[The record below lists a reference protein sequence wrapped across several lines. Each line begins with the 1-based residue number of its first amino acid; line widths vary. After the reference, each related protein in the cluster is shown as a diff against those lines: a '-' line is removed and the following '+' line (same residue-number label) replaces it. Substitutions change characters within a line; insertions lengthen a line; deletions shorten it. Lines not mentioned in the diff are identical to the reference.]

1 MVCVIKLET
10 ISIMSNDSEE
20 DSLKSKKSIV
30 FQTIKPYKW
39 LILSATI
46 ALLVYA
52 STMLTLPWV
61 MKVVIDDIIPKNI
74 SDYSIKSLGQNIYN
88 EKLVLLGLLIGV
100 YILVYAIRMIF
111 FYISHYLTYYVSQ
124 KILFDIRKKLFQHLQ
139 KLSISFY
146 HRYRTGKLISNVI
159 SDVATLQEMIST
171 TMVTVAVN
179 VVLIFLYIV
188 TLFTI
193 NWKLS
198 LICLIVTP
206 FHFMNFLHFKKKILN
221 SSEKRR
227 EKVSEISG
235 NLAEILN
242 GTKLVKSFAKEKW
255 ESKIFTSDIRQLL
268 YMNMTISMQGLYC
281 AIIADIFLV
290 IGITL
295 ALGVGGYFILN
306 NQMTLGEFIQ
316 FNAYLQ
322 SLFPQITALSGLSQT
337 IAHGTT
343 SANRIS
349 NLLSQEVDVKDSND
363 PIHTDHLKGDIVFK
377 DVVFKIED
385 RTIINKLNLTIKK
398 GESIALVGPSGSGKS
413 TMANLLMRFYDIN
426 SGMITIDG
434 VDISRIKISCL
445 RRNMGVVQQEAFL
458 FSGTI
463 RENILYGKENAT
475 QEELVSAAKKADI
488 HEHILSLPDGYESLT
503 GENGVNLSGG
513 QKQRLSIART
523 LLHDPDIL
531 ILDEATSALDNH
543 SEKAVQKAL
552 EILMQNRTTITIAH
566 RLSTIVNV
574 DRIIVMKNGEI
585 KEMGSHQELI
595 KKGGLYYEMYQLSQ
609 QQQEG
614 ELK

>member
-1 MVCVIKLET
+1 
-10 ISIMSNDSEE
+10 MSNDPEE
-20 DSLKSKKSIV
+20 DSLPTNKSIV
-30 FQTIKPYKW
+30 FHTIKPYKW

-46 ALLVYA
+46 ALLIYA

-61 MKVVIDDIIPKNI
+61 MKIVIDDIIPKNI
-74 SDYSIKSLGQNIYN
+74 SDYSIENLGHNIYK
-88 EKLVLLGLLIGV
+88 EKLTLLGLLIGV
-100 YILVYAIRMIF
+100 YILVYSIRMIF

-179 VVLIFLYIV
+179 VVLILLYIV

-193 NWKLS
+193 NWKLA
-198 LICLIVTP
+198 LICLTVTP
-206 FHFMNFLHFKKKILN
+206 FHFLNFLHFKKKILN

-295 ALGVGGYFILN
+295 ALGVGGYFILT

-349 NLLSQEVDVKDSND
+349 NLLSQEVDVKDSSN

-385 RTIINKLNLTIKK
+385 RTIINNLNLTIKR

-413 TMANLLMRFYDIN
+413 TIANLLMRFYDIN
-426 SGMITIDG
+426 SGRITIDG
-434 VDISRIKISCL
+434 TDISRIKISCL

-475 QEELVSAAKKADI
+475 NEELISAAQKADI
-488 HEHILSLPDGYESLT
+488 HEHIMGLPEGYESLT

-574 DRIIVMKNGEI
+574 DRIIVMKSGQI
-585 KEMGSHQELI
+585 VEMGSHQELI

-609 QQQEG
+609 QEG
-614 ELK
+614 ELS

>member
-1 MVCVIKLET
+1 MSTNTEDDADKL
-10 ISIMSNDSEE
+10 ISR
-20 DSLKSKKSIV
+20 KSIV
-30 FQTIKPYKW
+30 LQTIKPYKW
-39 LILSATI
+39 LILSAII
-46 ALLVYA
+46 ALFVYS
-52 STMLTLPWV
+52 STMLTLPWI
-61 MKVVIDDIIPKNI
+61 MKIVIDEIIPHA
-74 SDYSIKSLGQNIYN
+74 DYS
-88 EKLVLLGLLIGV
+88 LLWKVIGG
-100 YILVYAIRMIF
+100 YILIYSIRMIF
-111 FYISHYLTYYVSQ
+111 FYISHFLTYYVSQ

-159 SDVATLQEMIST
+159 SDVATLQEMISS
-171 TMVTVAVN
+171 TMITVAVN
-179 VVLIFLYIV
+179 VVLIILYIIV
-188 TLFTI
+188 LFAI
-193 NWKLS
+193 NWKLA
-198 LICLIVTP
+198 LICLTVTP

-221 SSEKRR
+221 TSEKRR

-255 ESKIFTSDIRQLL
+255 ESKIFTADIRQLL
-268 YMNMTISMQGLYC
+268 YMNMTINMQGLYC

-290 IGITL
+290 LGITL
-295 ALGVGGYFILN
+295 ALGFGGYFILT

-337 IAHGTT
+337 IAQGTT

-349 NLLSQEVDVKDSND
+349 NLLSQEIDVKDSRK
-363 PIHTDHLKGDIVFK
+363 PIHKDHLKGDIVFK
-377 DVVFKIED
+377 DVVFKMED

-398 GESIALVGPSGSGKS
+398 GESVALVGPSGSGKS
-413 TMANLLMRFYDIN
+413 TLANLLMRFYDIN
-426 SGMITIDG
+426 EGSISIDG
-434 VDISRIKISCL
+434 TDISKIKISFL
-445 RRNMGVVQQEAFL
+445 RRNMGVVQQDAFL

-463 RENILYGKENAT
+463 RENILYGKDNAT
-475 QEELVSAAKKADI
+475 EEELINAAKKADI
-488 HEHILSLPDGYESLT
+488 HDHIMTLPEGYESKT

-552 EILMQNRTTITIAH
+552 ENLTKNRTTITIAH
-566 RLSTIVNV
+566 RLSTIINV
-574 DRIIVMKNGEI
+574 DRIVVMKNGEI
-585 KEMGSHQELI
+585 IEVGSHNELLE
-595 KKGGLYYEMYQLSQ
+595 KNGLYKEMYQLSQ
-609 QQQEG
+609 QQEG
-614 ELK
+614 EIS

>member
-1 MVCVIKLET
+1 
-10 ISIMSNDSEE
+10 
-20 DSLKSKKSIV
+20 
-30 FQTIKPYKW
+30 
-39 LILSATI
+39 
-46 ALLVYA
+46 
-52 STMLTLPWV
+52 
-61 MKVVIDDIIPKNI
+61 
-74 SDYSIKSLGQNIYN
+74 
-88 EKLVLLGLLIGV
+88 
-100 YILVYAIRMIF
+100 MI
-111 FYISHYLTYYVSQ
+111 
-124 KILFDIRKKLFQHLQ
+124 
-139 KLSISFY
+139 
-146 HRYRTGKLISNVI
+146 
-159 SDVATLQEMIST
+159 
-171 TMVTVAVN
+171 
-179 VVLIFLYIV
+179 
-188 TLFTI
+188 TLFAI
-193 NWKLS
+193 NWKLAI
-198 LICLIVTP
+198 LCLSVTP
-206 FHFMNFLHFKKKILN
+206 FHFLNFLHFKKKILN
-221 SSEKRR
+221 TSEKRR

-255 ESKIFTSDIRQLL
+255 ESKIFTADIRKLL
-268 YMNMTISMQGLYC
+268 YMNMTINMQGLYC

-290 IGITL
+290 LGITL
-295 ALGVGGYFILN
+295 ALGGGVYFIIT

-349 NLLSQEVDVKDSND
+349 NLLSEEVDVKDNAK
-363 PIHTDHLKGDIVFK
+363 PIHKDHLKGDIVFK
-377 DVVFKIED
+377 DVIFTMEG

-413 TMANLLMRFYDIN
+413 TLANLLMRFYDID
-426 SGMITIDG
+426 SGSVSIDG
-434 VDISRIKISCL
+434 TDISKIKTSFL

-475 QEELVSAAKKADI
+475 EDELITAAKKADI
-488 HEHILSLPDGYESLT
+488 HDHIMSLPDGYESRT

-552 EILMQNRTTITIAH
+552 VNLTKNRTTITIAH

-585 KEMGSHQELI
+585 LEIGSHNELI
-595 KKGGLYYEMYQLSQ
+595 KQAGLYKEMYHLH

-614 ELK
+614 

>member
-1 MVCVIKLET
+1 MVTNNLE
-10 ISIMSNDSEE
+10 NDRLVSR
-20 DSLKSKKSIV
+20 KSIIL
-30 FQTIKPYKW
+30 QTIKPYRW
-39 LILSATI
+39 LILSAI
-46 ALLVYA
+46 FALLIYS
-52 STMLTLPWV
+52 STMLTLPYL
-61 MKVVIDDIIPKNI
+61 MKVVIDEIILSKDPQK
-74 SDYSIKSLGQNIYN
+74 DPY
-88 EKLVLLGLLIGV
+88 KLLMMVIGG
-100 YILVYAIRMIF
+100 YIVIYAIRMIF
-111 FYISHYLTYYVSQ
+111 FYVSHFLTYYVSQ

-139 KLSISFY
+139 RLSISFY

-171 TMVTVAVN
+171 TMITVAVN
-179 VVLIFLYIV
+179 VVLIVLYMI
-188 TLFTI
+188 TLFAI
-193 NWKLS
+193 NWKLAF
-198 LICLIVTP
+198 ICLSVTP
-206 FHFMNFLHFKKKILN
+206 FHFYNFLYFKKKIL
-221 SSEKRR
+221 STSEMRR

-255 ESKIFTSDIRQLL
+255 ESKIFTADIRKLL
-268 YMNMTISMQGLYC
+268 YMNMTINMQGLYC

-290 IGITL
+290 LGITL
-295 ALGVGGYFILN
+295 ALGFGVYFIVT

-349 NLLSQEVDVKDSND
+349 NLLSEEIDVKDNAK
-363 PIHTDHLKGDIVFK
+363 PIHKDHLKGDIVFK
-377 DVVFKIED
+377 DVTFIMEG
-385 RTIINKLNLTIKK
+385 RTIINKLNLTIKR

-413 TMANLLMRFYDIN
+413 TLANLLMRFYDIN
-426 SGMITIDG
+426 SGAISIDG
-434 VDISRIKISCL
+434 TDISKIKISFL
-445 RRNMGVVQQEAFL
+445 RRNMGVVQQDAFL

-475 QEELVSAAKKADI
+475 EEELISAAQKADI
-488 HEHILSLPDGYESLT
+488 HDHIMSLPDGYESRT

-552 EILMQNRTTITIAH
+552 ENLTKNRTTITIAH

-585 KEMGSHQELI
+585 LEIGSHSELI
-595 KKGGLYYEMYQLSQ
+595 KQAGLYKEMYHLH

-614 ELK
+614 ELA

>member
-1 MVCVIKLET
+1 ML
-10 ISIMSNDSEE
+10 SNDTEGGRQVSH
-20 DSLKSKKSIV
+20 KSII
-30 FQTIKPYKW
+30 FQTVKPYRW
-39 LILSATI
+39 LILFAII
-46 ALLVYA
+46 ALFVYS
-52 STMLTLPWV
+52 STMLTLPYL
-61 MKVVIDDIIPKNI
+61 MKVVIDEIILGKDPH
-74 SDYSIKSLGQNIYN
+74 KSPYKLLAMIIGGYIIIYT
-88 EKLVLLGLLIGV
+88 
-100 YILVYAIRMIF
+100 IRMIF
-111 FYISHYLTYYVSQ
+111 FYISHFLTYYVSQ
-124 KILFDIRKKLFQHLQ
+124 KMLFDIRKKLFQHLQ

-171 TMVTVAVN
+171 TMITVAVN
-179 VVLIFLYIV
+179 VVLIILYIV
-188 TLFTI
+188 TLFAI
-193 NWKLS
+193 NWKLA
-198 LICLIVTP
+198 LICLTVTP
-206 FHFMNFLHFKKKILN
+206 FHFMNFLYFKKKILN

-255 ESKIFTSDIRQLL
+255 ESKIFTADIRKLL
-268 YMNMTISMQGLYC
+268 YMNMTINMQGLYC

-295 ALGVGGYFILN
+295 ALGFGVYFIITGK
-306 NQMTLGEFIQ
+306 MTLGEFIQ

-349 NLLSQEVDVKDSND
+349 NLLSEEVDVKDISS
-363 PIHTDHLKGDIVFK
+363 PIHKENLNGDIVFK
-377 DVVFKIED
+377 DVVFKMD
-385 RTIINKLNLTIKK
+385 NTTIINKLNLTIKK

-413 TMANLLMRFYDIN
+413 TLVNLLMRFYDID
-426 SGMITIDG
+426 SGSISIDG
-434 VDISRIKISCL
+434 TDIRKMKVSFL
-445 RRNMGVVQQEAFL
+445 RRSMGVVQQDAFL

-475 QEELVSAAKKADI
+475 KEELIAAAKKADI
-488 HEHILSLPDGYESLT
+488 HDHIMSLPEEYESKT

-513 QKQRLSIART
+513 QKQRISIART
-523 LLHDPDIL
+523 ILHDPDIL

-543 SEKAVQKAL
+543 SEKAVQKAIENL
-552 EILMQNRTTITIAH
+552 TKNRTTITIAH

-585 KEMGSHQELI
+585 LEIGSHNELI
-595 KKGGLYYEMYQLSQ
+595 KHAGLYKEMYTLH
-609 QQQEG
+609 QQEG
-614 ELK
+614 ELA